1 MAGDSP
7 DPPWLD
13 ASIPM
18 GVVSMEGRFVRVN
31 QALARVLGRDKD
43 DLMKV
48 GPLAVT
54 HPADRD
60 RLVAMLGLMRAGSMA
75 HAKFRQRLLAAGGEP
90 VDALVSG
97 SVVYAGD
104 GAPTAFA
111 FMVETASPAG
121 RQTEWDSLFAHTRQG
136 IAVIGPDGRHARVNH
151 AYAAILGYAPSDLQ
165 GVPWRDTVPADCI
178 AELERA
184 HAEMLRRGS
193 AWLEVLAV
201 RRDGSCFEAEIE
213 LVVSDDADRTP
224 SGHLCLLRD
233 TGARKDAELRRSELL
248 RLSSLALQGAGLDA
262 LIEDAVRTVGG
273 VLQAEVTAD
282 EDGGV
287 PVLHARPGQARELGS
302 DELVFLQTVSSLLG
316 DVARAER
323 AGQRIRQARH
333 DGATGLPDATLFVE
347 RLEQALAGRA
357 EPLLTVLVLGVDPEW
372 REMDWGA
379 RSSQADMRGA
389 IAERVQACLG
399 PDDFLARLG
408 DRSFGILV
416 ATHDELAVAA
426 RARCLLK
433 ATSRPFITAGEEHTV
448 HATLGV
454 AAANRGDDPREL
466 IDAADRARRR
476 ARELGRDRFEFSE
489 FSDELPE
496 SPVHDLSDDIRG
508 ALSRE
513 ELRLRYQPI
522 FDLSDRSIRG
532 VEVLLRWE
540 HPSRTVL
547 PLEVFLPAARR
558 TGAIVPIGQWVLD
571 QSLRQLARWNEEL
584 EREEP
589 LRLFVN
595 LSARE
600 LADESVVNVVAAAIE
615 RTQTDPEQLA
625 VEVSDP
631 ILIDV
636 GGAMWRSV
644 IGLRELGAAVVLDQF
659 GTALSSLS
667 QLERFPIDMVK
678 LDRSCVAG
686 VADNGRDRAVVKA
699 VVDVAEASGLTAI
712 ACGVESERQARALA
726 VLGCHGAQGFL
737 FAEPRAARAV
747 TKLLRW
753 RDQRADREAS

>member
-1 MAGDSP
+1 MYG
-7 DPPWLD
+7 
-13 ASIPM
+13 
-18 GVVSMEGRFVRVN
+18 
-31 QALARVLGRDKD
+31 
-43 DLMKV
+43 
-48 GPLAVT
+48 
-54 HPADRD
+54 
-60 RLVAMLGLMRAGSMA
+60 
-75 HAKFRQRLLAAGGEP
+75 
-90 VDALVSG
+90 
-97 SVVYAGD
+97 GD

-121 RQTEWDSLFAHTRQG
+121 RQAEWDSLFAHTRQG
-136 IAVIGPDGRHARVNH
+136 IAVIGPDGRHARVNQ

-178 AELERA
+178 GELERA

-201 RRDGSCFEAEIE
+201 RRDGSCIEAEIE

-248 RLSSLALQGAGLDA
+248 
-262 LIEDAVRTVGG
+262 
-273 VLQAEVTAD
+273 
-282 EDGGV
+282 
-287 PVLHARPGQARELGS
+287 
-302 DELVFLQTVSSLLG
+302 LG

-323 AGQRIRQARH
+323 AAQRIRQARH

-357 EPLLTVLVLGVDPEW
+357 EPSLTVLVLGVDPEW
-372 REMDWGA
+372 REMEWRA
-379 RSSQADMRGA
+379 RSSQADMRRA
-389 IAERVQACLG
+389 IAERIQACIG

-496 SPVHDLSDDIRG
+496 SPVDDLSDDIRG

-532 VEVLLRWE
+532 VEALLRWE

-558 TGAIVPIGQWVLD
+558 TGAIVPIGQWVLE

-615 RTQTDPEQLA
+615 RTQTHPEQLA

-644 IGLRELGAAVVLDQF
+644 IGLRELSAAVVLDQF

-667 QLERFPIDMVK
+667 HLERFPIDMVK

-686 VADNGRDRAVVKA
+686 VADNGRDRALVKA

-712 ACGVESERQARALA
+712 ACGVESERQLRALA
-726 VLGCHGAQGFL
+726 SLGCHGAQGFL

>member
-7 DPPWLD
+7 DPAWLD

-18 GVVSMEGRFVRVN
+18 GVVSMDGRFVRVN
-31 QALARVLGRDKD
+31 QALARVLGRDED
-43 DLMKV
+43 ELMKA

-54 HPADRD
+54 HPGDRD
-60 RLVAMLGLMRAGSMA
+60 RVVAMLGLMRAGSMA
-75 HAKFRQRLLAAGGEP
+75 HAKFRQRLLPAGGTP

-97 SVVYAGD
+97 SVMYGGD

-121 RQTEWDSLFAHTRQG
+121 RQAEWDSLFAHTRQG
-136 IAVIGPDGRHARVNH
+136 IAVIGPDGRHARVNQ

-178 AELERA
+178 GELERA

-201 RRDGSCFEAEIE
+201 RRDGSCIEAEIE

-248 RLSSLALQGAGLDA
+248 
-262 LIEDAVRTVGG
+262 
-273 VLQAEVTAD
+273 
-282 EDGGV
+282 
-287 PVLHARPGQARELGS
+287 
-302 DELVFLQTVSSLLG
+302 LG

-323 AGQRIRQARH
+323 AAQRIRQARH

-357 EPLLTVLVLGVDPEW
+357 EPSLTVLVLGVDPEW
-372 REMDWGA
+372 REMEWRA
-379 RSSQADMRGA
+379 RSSQADMRRA
-389 IAERVQACLG
+389 IAERIQACIG

-496 SPVHDLSDDIRG
+496 SPVDDLSDDIRG

-532 VEVLLRWE
+532 VEALLRWE

-558 TGAIVPIGQWVLD
+558 TGAIVPIGQWVLE

-615 RTQTDPEQLA
+615 RTQTHPEQLA

-644 IGLRELGAAVVLDQF
+644 IGLRELSAAVVLDQF

-667 QLERFPIDMVK
+667 HLERFPIDMVK

-686 VADNGRDRAVVKA
+686 VADNGRDRALVKA

-712 ACGVESERQARALA
+712 ACGVESERQLRALA
-726 VLGCHGAQGFL
+726 SLGCHGAQGFL